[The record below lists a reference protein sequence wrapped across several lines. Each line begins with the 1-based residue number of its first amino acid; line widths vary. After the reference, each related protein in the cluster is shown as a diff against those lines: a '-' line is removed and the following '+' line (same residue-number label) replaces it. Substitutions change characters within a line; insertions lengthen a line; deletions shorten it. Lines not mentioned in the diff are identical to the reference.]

1 MTKLQ
6 PLPYLPAMFA
16 TCMLFQVLYVLC
28 VALWFVAPDLPGH
41 AVLTQIFPQ
50 FNLLDVPSF
59 IYGLVLS
66 MMYGWFLAVVFVFFY
81 NLWPRLAA
89 LISGGKIVTQ

>member
-1 MTKLQ
+1 MSGQ

-28 VALWFVAPDLPGH
+28 VGMWFIAPDLAGH

-50 FNLLDVPSF
+50 FRLLDVPSF

-66 MMYGWFLAVVFVFFY
+66 MMYGWFVAVTFVFFY
-81 NLWPRLAA
+81 NLWPSLVAF
-89 LISGGKIVTQ
+89 ISGRSAVTS